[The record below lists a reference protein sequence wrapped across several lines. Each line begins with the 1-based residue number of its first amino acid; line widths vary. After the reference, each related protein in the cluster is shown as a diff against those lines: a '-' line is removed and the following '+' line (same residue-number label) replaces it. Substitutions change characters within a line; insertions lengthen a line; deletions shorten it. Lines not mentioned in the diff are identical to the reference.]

1 MGCQCIAGHQYW
13 SWIYSEISQRLQ
25 DLATAETID
34 LPKLPRSCASRDE
47 YSQKLSFINKRRCGR
62 RFQKERKKKTPNPVD
77 WYHIEQ
83 VHENAGTNKNAHNQT
98 SKQIQRPLLLCITEV
113 LKGRFS
119 LFLSFIQY
127 YFLPL
132 SEIFLRFVHLS
143 SHAWVTAPAW
153 IPAECLSSSVWL
165 SSPLTRH
172 LSPVVFLSFSF
183 FLFLSLSL
191 FCSSNPWYE

>member
-98 SKQIQRPLLLCITEV
+98 SKQVQRPLLLCITEV

-119 LFLSFIQY
+119 LFYHLFSIIFCLCQRFFSRLCILVVMPESQLLPGFLLSVS
-127 YFLPL
+127 LPPFDCL
-132 SEIFLRFVHLS
+132 LPSL
-143 SHAWVTAPAW
+143 VTF
-153 IPAECLSSSVWL
+153 
-165 SSPLTRH
+165 PL
-172 LSPVVFLSFSF
+172 
-183 FLFLSLSL
+183 
-191 FCSSNPWYE
+191 